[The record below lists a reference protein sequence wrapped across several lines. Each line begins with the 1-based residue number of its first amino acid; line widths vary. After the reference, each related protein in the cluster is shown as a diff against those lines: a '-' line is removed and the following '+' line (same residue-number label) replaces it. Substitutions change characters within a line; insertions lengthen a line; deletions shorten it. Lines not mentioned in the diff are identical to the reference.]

1 MKHHAKV
8 KLGKA
13 AKIRTEEMAKSLLE
27 INTTDALTL
36 RKELTQQP
44 LSYYTEAVKLIE
56 MEFEYR
62 QEKLNVK
69 LLENKKETELREKSD
84 VKVTEKL
91 VDNVLTNDEEVVE
104 ARDRLLQIE
113 LEVDRQKVLVEALKQ
128 RKDMLGALSMK

>member
-27 INTTDALTL
+27 INTTDSLAL

-128 RKDMLGALSMK
+128 RKDMLVALSMK